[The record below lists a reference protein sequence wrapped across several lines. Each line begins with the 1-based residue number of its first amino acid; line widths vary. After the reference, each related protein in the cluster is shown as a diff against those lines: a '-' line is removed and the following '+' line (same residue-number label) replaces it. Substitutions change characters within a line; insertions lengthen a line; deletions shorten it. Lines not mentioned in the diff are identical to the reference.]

1 MRIRLA
7 YLRMIEALFNEEN
20 QTMQTMTT
28 RMRTTRLPI
37 AVVLLAGVVSGC
49 ASTGKLSDADRLALY
64 RSHAGEAV
72 DSFRTLGTGI
82 TGWTPLSDEAIA
94 VWTRPSEAWLL
105 DLDGGCPD
113 IRFAHSISITDS
125 IGRVRAKFD
134 RVQAGES
141 ERITTGCQIT
151 AIRPLDVSALKQA
164 QRELR
169 QVTRAQA
176 SDT

>member
-7 YLRMIEALFNEEN
+7 YRRMIEALFNKEN

-28 RMRTTRLPI
+28 RMRTARLPI
-37 AVVLLAGVVSGC
+37 AAMLLAGVVSAC
-49 ASTGKLSDADRLALY
+49 ASTGKMSDADKLALY
-64 RSHAGEAV
+64 RAHAGEPV
-72 DSFRTLGTGI
+72 DSFRTLGSGI
-82 TGWTPLSDEAIA
+82 TGWTPLTDQAIA

-105 DLDGGCPD
+105 DLDGGCSG
-113 IRFAHSISITDS
+113 IRFAQAIGLDDS
-125 IGRVRAKFD
+125 TGRVSARFD
-134 RVQAGES
+134 RVHVRDSGGMGS
-141 ERITTGCQIT
+141 SCQIT

-176 SDT
+176 SGT